1 MYNYVFAVSQ
11 FWTHWKHS
19 PHSIIVHQ
27 HKALVSALWRVS
39 LMKMLK
45 QRLTARCM
53 VLILELFKIL
63 VFVFPFYGG
72 GT

>member
-1 MYNYVFAVSQ
+1 MYNNVFAVSQ
-11 FWTHWKHS
+11 SWTHWTHS
-19 PHSIIVHQ
+19 AYSNILHQ

-39 LMKMLK
+39 LTKMFK

-53 VLILELFKIL
+53 VLILEICRIL